1 MEQNIYNA
9 IYKVNHAG
17 GCGSCFYLKQYDLFV
32 TNYHVV
38 EGFRQ
43 VAIQDNDKNSFLAR
57 VVMVNSV
64 LDIAL
69 LSVEGDFSA
78 LPDIRLSELKEV
90 AIGQKINVA
99 GYPFGMPFTVTE
111 GTVSSPRQLINNSYY
126 IQTDAAVNPGNSGGP
141 MFNERGELIAIT
153 ASKITDADN
162 MGFGIPVDTLK
173 KVLENIEILA
183 EYPDRE
189 TLATL
194 DYRSK
199 KELTG
204 AIRIVTIP
212 GADVCACCGTH
223 VKYTG
228 EVGPIKVISAEH
240 AKGGS
245 RLDILIGEKALADYK
260 CRFENTQKI
269 SALLSVKPEQTAE
282 AAQKLLQ
289 TVADL
294 KQELGALKLR
304 LLEEKVDAVE
314 TGSSACV
321 LFEQGLS
328 TVDVRKLADKL
339 AQKVLFAAVFNGS
352 DTDGY
357 QYVICASDRDVSA
370 FGKAFNKAL
379 CGRGGGKNPMIQGQV
394 KAEQKAIWEYLTK
407 GGVLQD
413 GK

>member
-1 MEQNIYNA
+1 MTEKLYDGNA
-9 IYKVNHAG
+9 
-17 GCGSCFYLKQYDLFV
+17 YL
-32 TNYHVV
+32 
-38 EGFRQ
+38 
-43 VAIQDNDKNSFLAR
+43 
-57 VVMVNSV
+57 
-64 LDIAL
+64 
-69 LSVEGDFSA
+69 
-78 LPDIRLSELKEV
+78 
-90 AIGQKINVA
+90 
-99 GYPFGMPFTVTE
+99 TE
-111 GTVSSPRQLINNSYY
+111 F
-126 IQTDAAVNPGNSGGP
+126 DAAVVSCQVLKEGTERDVNGQPAVGEAARPDAPLWEVALDRTAFYPEGGGQPCDFGVLGGARVTDVQEKDGIIFHLCSAPLEVGSCVHGTIDWDRRLMHMREHSGEHIISGIICHTHGYSNIGFHMGKDCVTIDFSGP
-141 MFNERGELIAIT
+141 LT
-153 ASKITDADN
+153 AEQIQEAEDLAN
-162 MGFGIPVDTLK
+162 Q
-173 KVLENIEILA
+173 KVLENVEILA

-189 TLATL
+189 ILATL

-204 AIRIVTIP
+204 AVRIVTIP

-228 EVGPIKVISAEH
+228 EIGPIKVISAEH

-269 SALLSVKPEQTAE
+269 SVLLSVKPEQTAK

-352 DTDGY
+352 DADGY

-407 GGVLQD
+407 EGVLQD

>member
-1 MEQNIYNA
+1 M
-9 IYKVNHAG
+9 
-17 GCGSCFYLKQYDLFV
+17 
-32 TNYHVV
+32 
-38 EGFRQ
+38 
-43 VAIQDNDKNSFLAR
+43 
-57 VVMVNSV
+57 
-64 LDIAL
+64 
-69 LSVEGDFSA
+69 
-78 LPDIRLSELKEV
+78 
-90 AIGQKINVA
+90 
-99 GYPFGMPFTVTE
+99 
-111 GTVSSPRQLINNSYY
+111 
-126 IQTDAAVNPGNSGGP
+126 
-141 MFNERGELIAIT
+141 
-153 ASKITDADN
+153 
-162 MGFGIPVDTLK
+162 
-173 KVLENIEILA
+173 
-183 EYPDRE
+183 
-189 TLATL
+189 
-194 DYRSK
+194 
-199 KELTG
+199 
-204 AIRIVTIP
+204 
-212 GADVCACCGTH
+212 
-223 VKYTG
+223 KYTG
-228 EVGPIKVISAEH
+228 EVGLIKVISAEH

>member
-1 MEQNIYNA
+1 MTEKLYYRDA
-9 IYKVNHAG
+9 YATK
-17 GCGSCFYLKQYDLFV
+17 F
-32 TNYHVV
+32 T
-38 EGFRQ
+38 
-43 VAIQDNDKNSFLAR
+43 AR
-57 VVMVNSV
+57 VLDCTEEKKHWTVILNRTLFYPEGGGQPADIGVLGGVRV
-64 LDIAL
+64 LD
-69 LSVEGDFSA
+69 VH
-78 LPDIRLSELKEV
+78 
-90 AIGQKINVA
+90 
-99 GYPFGMPFTVTE
+99 
-111 GTVSSPRQLINNSYY
+111 
-126 IQTDAAVNPGNSGGP
+126 
-141 MFNERGELIAIT
+141 ERGEDIVHT
-153 ASKITDADN
+153 TDKPLPVGAEVEGEIDWEHRFDLMQNHSGEHILSGVICGRYGCDNVGFHMGHDAVTIDLNGELNAEQLRKAELLANESIYADL
-162 MGFGIPVDTLK
+162 PVE
-173 KVLENIEILA
+173 VS
-183 EYPDRE
+183 YPSPTELE
-189 TLATL
+189 TLP
-194 DYRSK
+194 YRSK

-407 GGVLQD
+407 EGVLQD